1 MQVVKKQHGRAG
13 GIRTLDLL
21 DPNEALYQAEPR
33 PDIVVVF
40 GGGGGFAETGPL
52 PFFYT
57 LGFTSKEVSTVGK
70 IIGLRFV

>member
-1 MQVVKKQHGRAG
+1 
-13 GIRTLDLL
+13 
-21 DPNEALYQAEPR
+21 
-33 PDIVVVF
+33 VVVF

-57 LGFTSKEVSTVGK
+57 LGFTSKEVSTVGE